1 LASTIHGSQP
11 VGMFAY
17 DHKTHETSN
26 VQKTSMMM
34 TMMMMMLMI

>member
-1 LASTIHGSQP
+1 MYVMVMVGQHPHGSQP

-34 TMMMMMLMI
+34 TM